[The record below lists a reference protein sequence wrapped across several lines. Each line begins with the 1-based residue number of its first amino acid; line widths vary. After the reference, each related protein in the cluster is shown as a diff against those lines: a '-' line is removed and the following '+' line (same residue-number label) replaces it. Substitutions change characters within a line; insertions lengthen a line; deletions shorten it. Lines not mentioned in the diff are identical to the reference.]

1 MPALL
6 GRYLPSSHDP
16 IRYFKAR
23 TRHPSSMIIKSE
35 DYFSREIAIPSIGR
49 EGLHKLQSLS
59 VAMVGV
65 GGVGSSA
72 AYYLAKSGVGRLRLI
87 DQDIVEG
94 TNLARLHSATAEDL
108 LHPKVEVLANRLSE
122 LVEWCQIEP
131 IIETV
136 TDRNADQF
144 LGDVD
149 LIFDGLDNFRT
160 RYILNRSALR
170 SGTPYLFASAVAD
183 QAHLALFNPP
193 KTACL
198 ECIMPN
204 VADRF
209 EDSCE
214 TLGVSPSII
223 GLTGALGTG
232 VALRFLLAHSSRWD
246 DHLVT
251 VDMTGPELLL
261 TKLSKRRDC
270 ESCGSNH
277 GSVSQPARPVTL
289 LCGEHTANVLPP
301 DKMTLELSK
310 IGRTVPSEKILLST
324 PSVLVYRH
332 GTFTVSLFRNGRFL
346 IEGVEN
352 EKQASNTAKEIAQYL
367 GIGTPLEA

>member
-1 MPALL
+1 
-6 GRYLPSSHDP
+6 
-16 IRYFKAR
+16 
-23 TRHPSSMIIKSE
+23 MIIESE
-35 DYFSREIAIPSIGR
+35 DYFSREVAIPSIGR
-49 EGLHKLQSLS
+49 EGLHKLQSSS
-59 VAMVGV
+59 VAIVGV

-87 DQDIVEG
+87 DQDIVESA
-94 TNLARLHSATAEDL
+94 NLARLHSATADDL
-108 LHPKVEVLANRLSE
+108 FHPKVEVLANGLSG
-122 LVEWCQIEP
+122 LTQWCQIEP

-136 TDRNADQF
+136 TSRNADE
-144 LGDVD
+144 LLRDVD

-160 RYILNRSALR
+160 RYILNEYALR
-170 SGTPYLFASAVAD
+170 TGIPYLFTSAVAD
-183 QAHLALFNPP
+183 QAHLALLNPP

-198 ECIMPN
+198 ECIMPH

-214 TLGVSPSII
+214 TQGVSPSII
-223 GLTGALGTG
+223 GVTGAMGTG
-232 VALRFLLAHSSRWD
+232 VALRSLLGLPSSWN

-251 VDMTGPELLL
+251 VDMSGPEFLR
-261 TKLSKRRDC
+261 TRISKRRNC
-270 ESCGSNH
+270 EGCGETGNR
-277 GSVSQPARPVTL
+277 GFPLTRAVTL

-301 DKMTLELSK
+301 DNMTLELSEVGGQ
-310 IGRTVPSEKILLST
+310 IPAERLLLST

-352 EKQASNTAKEIAQYL
+352 EKQASDTAKEIAQSL
-367 GIGTPLEA
+367 GMRTPLDV